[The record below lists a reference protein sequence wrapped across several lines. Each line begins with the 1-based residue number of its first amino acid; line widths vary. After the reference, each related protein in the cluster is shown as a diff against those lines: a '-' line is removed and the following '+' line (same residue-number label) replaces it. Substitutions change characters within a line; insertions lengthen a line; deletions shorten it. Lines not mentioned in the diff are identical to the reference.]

1 MASRSLVSR
10 LIWLLCSSMAG
21 LWLLGSVTAGML
33 TVFEINER
41 LDNAIE
47 EVAQRLLPAT
57 YNAVQ
62 QPQAMQQM
70 ARQLVATTDPKALAY
85 QIIGPT
91 DEIAMRSD
99 NAPETPFRV
108 PRQAGFHDIPRYR
121 VYAQPAAA
129 DGYFAEVADPTA
141 TPPQALGGPS

>member
-1 MASRSLVSR
+1 
-10 LIWLLCSSMAG
+10 MAG

-57 YNAVQ
+57 YDAVQ

-70 ARQLVATTDPKALAY
+70 AQQLVATLDPKALAY
-85 QIIGPT
+85 QIIGPAG
-91 DEIAMRSD
+91 EIVMRSG
-99 NAPETPFRV
+99 NAQRHRFRSRARLAFTTPRTTGSMLSL
-108 PRQAGFHDIPRYR
+108 RLL
-121 VYAQPAAA
+121 
-129 DGYFAEVADPTA
+129 TA
-141 TPPQALGGPS
+141 ILLR